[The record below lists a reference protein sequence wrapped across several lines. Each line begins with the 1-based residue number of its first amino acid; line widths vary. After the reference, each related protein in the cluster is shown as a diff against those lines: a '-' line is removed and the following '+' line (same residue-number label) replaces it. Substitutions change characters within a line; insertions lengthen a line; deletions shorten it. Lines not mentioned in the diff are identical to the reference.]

1 MLVILL
7 MMMQVQG
14 KYQKG
19 HYFFGVTTQGSWN
32 H

>member
-7 MMMQVQG
+7 MMKQVQG

-19 HYFFGVTTQGSWN
+19 HYFFGVMTQGS
-32 H
+32 